1 MGARRKKDE
10 RAHGFAELASR
21 DGDFASTLERYGEP
35 PSRQRPRG
43 FVTLLRAIVAQQVS
57 VAAASAIY
65 GRVETLARP
74 VSPETILRLELDALR
89 AAGLSR
95 MKAEY
100 AQDLARAAVD
110 GRLDFRRIARLTED
124 EAVEALTAVR
134 GIGRWS
140 AEIYLLFAEAR
151 YDVLP
156 IGDLALQVAAQ
167 RMKALR
173 RRPTPKRLERLAEP
187 WRPWRGLAA
196 ELLWH
201 YYKHAPVI

>member
-1 MGARRKKDE
+1 MGARPKIEE
-10 RAHGFAELASR
+10 RVRGFAELASR
-21 DGDFASTLERYGEP
+21 DADFAKTLELYGMP
-35 PSRQRPRG
+35 ASRKRPRG
-43 FVTLLRAIVAQQVS
+43 FETLLRAIVAQQVS
-57 VAAASAIY
+57 VAAATSIY
-65 GRVETLARP
+65 GRVKGLADP
-74 VSPETILRLELDALR
+74 VSPETVLALELSVLR

-100 AQDLARAAVD
+100 AHDLARAWLD
-110 GRLDFRRIARLTED
+110 GRLDFRRIARQG
-124 EAVEALTAVR
+124 EAEAISALTSVR

-140 AEIYLLFAEAR
+140 AEIYLLFAEER
-151 YDVLP
+151 FDIIP

-167 RMKALR
+167 RMKAMR
-173 RRPTPKRLERLAEP
+173 RRPTPKRLEKLAET